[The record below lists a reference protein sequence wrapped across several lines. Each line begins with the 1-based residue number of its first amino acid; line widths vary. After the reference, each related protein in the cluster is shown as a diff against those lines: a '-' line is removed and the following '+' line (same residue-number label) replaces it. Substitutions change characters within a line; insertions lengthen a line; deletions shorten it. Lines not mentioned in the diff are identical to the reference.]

1 MSGTGPTPA
10 EAHLG
15 DRLAALV
22 DGELKHD
29 ARERVLAHLAT
40 CAKCKAEADAQ
51 RRLKS
56 AFATSASPSPSEG
69 FLARLQGLPGG
80 PGSDDAGPGGPFGGR
95 GPFADEF
102 FPGLRPSGS
111 TRADTAPSP
120 LDGFGYLP
128 ATHGSGAVLPGGSG
142 SGSVFRIHEVAR
154 DADRSPWRGRRFAFA
169 AASAVSLAAIAL
181 GGTLPLDSG
190 AESPLRAEGSGNNVT
205 PLDAE
210 TRENS
215 TDAASRRGGGA
226 RAVAGDVHAAEQPAS
241 GTARPGTNG
250 VPPSPTGTAPG
261 APAVTPPVNRH
272 APSAAPPLFGVPSS
286 GGHPF
291 TLPVLNV
298 SVSPLVRPTMSGTP
312 LLAAA
317 LGSGAPAKA
326 APSSVA
332 SGPLP
337 GSPANDL
344 TSPLSSRP

>member
-56 AFATSASPSPSEG
+56 AFAMSSSPSPSEG

-80 PGSDDAGPGGPFGGR
+80 PGGDDAGSGGPFGGR
-95 GPFADEF
+95 GPFAEEF
-102 FPGLRPSGS
+102 FPGLRPSGGS

-128 ATHGSGAVLPGGSG
+128 AAHGSTAVLPGGPA

-190 AESPLRAEGSGNNVT
+190 PESSLRAEGAGNNAT
-205 PLDAE
+205 PLDAV
-210 TRENS
+210 TRAENG
-215 TDAASRRGGGA
+215 AKAVSRRGGGA
-226 RAVAGDVHAAEQPAS
+226 LAVTGDGRAAERSA
-241 GTARPGTNG
+241 PGTNR
-250 VPPSPTGTAPG
+250 VPSTLTGATPVVPS
-261 APAVTPPVNRH
+261 VTPPVNRQG
-272 APSAAPPLFGVPSS
+272 PPTAPPLFGVQAS

-291 TLPVLNV
+291 MLPVLNV
-298 SVSPLVRPTMSGTP
+298 SVSPLIRPAMSGTGTP

-317 LGSGAPAKA
+317 LGSGATPKPV
-326 APSSVA
+326 PSSVPPGA
-332 SGPLP
+332 AP

-344 TSPLSSRP
+344 ASPLSPRP